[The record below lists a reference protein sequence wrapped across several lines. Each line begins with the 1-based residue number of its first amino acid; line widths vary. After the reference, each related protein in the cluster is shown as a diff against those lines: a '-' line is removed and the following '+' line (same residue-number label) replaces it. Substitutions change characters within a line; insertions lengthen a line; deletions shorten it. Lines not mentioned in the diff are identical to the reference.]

1 MVPVMPGEPASLYV
15 CGITPYDSTHMGHA
29 STYLAFDLLQRAWR
43 DGGCEVTYVQNVT
56 DIDDPLLERAA
67 LISEDWQTIA
77 AREVVRFSD
86 DMTSLRVL
94 APDHYVTVTEHMKG
108 IIEWIDQLMKFDAA
122 YSLDGDVYFDVSKS
136 AVFGQVSSLDNLT
149 MENIFAER
157 GGDPKRVGKRNPL
170 DALLWL
176 AARPGEPSWDAH
188 FGAGRPGWHIECVA
202 IAVDYL
208 GGTVTVQGG
217 GKDLIFPHHEMCNAQ
232 AVASGNVEQFAKSY
246 VHAGMVAL
254 DGEKMSKSRGNLVF
268 ISALRDQGIDP
279 MVIRLAIISHKY
291 CTDWEWTNQDLVDA
305 ETRIAKWSTALAF
318 IGGADALEVLAQMRS
333 ALSNDL
339 DTPAAIEAV
348 DSWAQQTIAGNQ
360 QDPTAQGIVARA
372 LDSLLGIAL

>member
-1 MVPVMPGEPASLYV
+1 
-15 CGITPYDSTHMGHA
+15 MGHA
-29 STYLAFDLLQRAWR
+29 STYLAFDILQRAWR
-43 DGGCEVTYVQNVT
+43 DGGTSVTYVQNIT

-67 LISEDWQTIA
+67 LISEDWQAIA

-86 DMTSLRVL
+86 DMTALRVL

-108 IIEWIDQLMKFDAA
+108 IVEWIDQLITFDAA
-122 YSLDGDVYFDVSKS
+122 YLLDGDVYFDVSKS
-136 AVFGQVSSLDNLT
+136 SVFGEVSSLDAMT
-149 MENIFAER
+149 METIFAER

-176 AARPGEPSWDAH
+176 AARPGEPSWEAH

-202 IAVDYL
+202 IAIDYL

-232 AVASGNVEQFAKSY
+232 AVASGNVEEFAKAY

-291 CTDWEWTNQDLVDA
+291 SSDWEWTNHDLVAA
-305 ETRIAKWSTALAF
+305 EKRVADWREALSY
-318 IGGADALEVLAQMRS
+318 IGGADAPELLKKMRVALA
-333 ALSNDL
+333 NDL
-339 DTPAAIEAV
+339 DTPAAINAV
-348 DSWAQQTIAGNQ
+348 DEWAKETLNGNQ
-360 QDPTAQGIVARA
+360 QDPTAQGIVSRA

>member
-1 MVPVMPGEPASLYV
+1 
-15 CGITPYDSTHMGHA
+15 MGHA
-29 STYLAFDLLQRAWR
+29 ATYLAFDTLQRAWR
-43 DGGCEVTYVQNVT
+43 DGGSHVTYVQNIT

-67 LISEDWQTIA
+67 AISEDWQVIA
-77 AREVVRFSD
+77 AREIARFSD

-94 APDHYVTVTEHMKG
+94 APDHYVSVTEHMKG
-108 IIEWIDQLMKFDAA
+108 IIEWIDQLLKFDAA
-122 YSLDGDVYFDVSKS
+122 YVLEGDVYFDVSKS
-136 AVFGQVSSLDNLT
+136 EVFGDVSSLDNLT
-149 MENIFAER
+149 MESVFAER

-176 AARPGEPSWDAH
+176 AAREGEPSWEAH

-202 IAVDYL
+202 IAIDYL

-232 AVASGNVEQFAKSY
+232 AVASGNVEEFAKAY

-268 ISALRDQGIDP
+268 ISSLREQGIDP

-291 CTDWEWTNQDLVDA
+291 CTDWEWTNDDLVNA
-305 ETRIAKWSTALAF
+305 TQRIAHWQRALAF
-318 IGGADALEVLAQMRS
+318 QGGADALVTLAAIRS
-333 ALSNDL
+333 ALASDL
-339 DTPAAIEAV
+339 DTPAAIQAV
-348 DSWAQQTIAGNQ
+348 DEWATATINGDQ
-360 QDPTAQGIVARA
+360 SDETAQGIVARS